1 MSGALAFAGHLGL
14 RVSKLPL
21 LVYAARSKGPLVQI
35 EALAEHGFK
44 GVQDVFLK
52 ARSVSQ
58 QKVMSSRMAALGL
71 SMGTFNGDPQHW
83 NTPLW
88 SSRDEDARFLL
99 RQNLQKSIE
108 VAERMGG
115 GAAVCV
121 CGADPSRPHDAQLS
135 GMIDNLKELGE
146 TAAKSG
152 LTLLV
157 EPVAK
162 AWIPG
167 LLIGTLQDAAS
178 VVRAVNLPSVQLLY
192 DTGHVALAG
201 EDVLTGLQDHWDIV
215 GGVQVSDVPG
225 RIDIGVGTLDWTA
238 IFGWLSS
245 QGYSGLVEVEH
256 DPMER
261 SRQGGAKLLE
271 RLRTLA
277 PVGSFSH
284 PR

>member
-21 LVYAARSKGPLVQI
+21 LAYAARSKGPLVQI

-71 SMGTFNGDPQHW
+71 RMGTFNGDPQHW

-88 SSRDEDARFLL
+88 SSRDEAARATL
-99 RQNLQKSIE
+99 RQNLQASL
-108 VAERMGG
+108 ALSERMGG

-121 CGADPSRPHDAQLS
+121 CGIDPARPHDAQLA
-135 GMIDNLKELGE
+135 GMIDNLKEMGE
-146 TAAKSG
+146 IAAKSG

-157 EPVAK
+157 EPVAA

-167 LLIGTLQDAAS
+167 LLIATLQDAAS
-178 VVRAVNLPSVQLLY
+178 VVRAANLPSVRLLF

-201 EDVLTGLQDHWDIV
+201 EDVLTGLQNNWDII

-225 RIDIGVGTLDWTA
+225 RIDVGAGTLDWAA
-238 IFGWLSS
+238 IFGWLSE
-245 QGYSGLVEVEH
+245 QRYSGLVEVEH
-256 DPMER
+256 EPMEL
-261 SRQGGAKLLE
+261 SRQGGTRLLE
-271 RLRTLA
+271 RLRALA
-277 PVGSFSH
+277 PAGSFSH
-284 PR
+284 PQ